1 MTGTMLAFLGV
12 AFVII
17 ATPGPDTALTIRNG
31 LSGGRR
37 GGIGTAAGVAL
48 GQLVWAVAAGF
59 GVATLLQTSQLAFEV
74 LRWAGAAYLI
84 LLGARSIWSA
94 FRRHAAPQVDSA
106 GREGPSVM
114 RALQQ
119 GLISNLANPK
129 MPAFFLSLL
138 PQFVVPG
145 DGRLAGFIALGAIF
159 AAMTFAWLTG
169 YAVLIH
175 RMRALFERSGVRR
188 TLEAVTGVALVAL
201 GIRVAVD
208 RTN

>member
-12 AFVII
+12 AFVVI

-31 LSGGRR
+31 ISGGRR

-74 LRWAGAAYLI
+74 LRWAGAVYLI

-94 FRRHAAPQVDSA
+94 LRRHETPTV
-106 GREGPSVM
+106 GPVRGDGPTAL

-138 PQFVVPG
+138 PQFVAPG
-145 DGRLAGFIALGAIF
+145 DGRLAGFLALGAIF
-159 AAMTFAWLTG
+159 AAMTFGWLTG
-169 YAVLIH
+169 YAVVIH
-175 RMRALFERSGVRR
+175 RMRAVFERSSVRR

-201 GIRVAVD
+201 GVRVAAE
-208 RTN
+208 RTV